1 MNIEDLKRE
10 PFEGL
15 VNVAQ
20 LLKEPV
26 GSIRRYRI
34 GEILDEHDEGLAQGS
49 ITLTRTGQGVLVQGE
64 LTLLVELVCSRCLKD
79 FSYAMS
85 FTIEEE
91 FLQGWNDLPSPE
103 EPDDVTVD
111 SDNILDLGEIIR
123 QYAVLNLPMKALCT
137 AQCSAL
143 RR

>member
-10 PFEGL
+10 PFEGS

-26 GSIRRYRI
+26 GSKRRYRI
-34 GEILDEHDEGLAQGS
+34 DEVLDQHEGLAQGS
-49 ITLTRTGQGVLVQGE
+49 VTLTRTGQGVLVQGE
-64 LTLLVELVCSRCLKD
+64 LTLLVELVCSRCLED
-79 FSYAMS
+79 FSYAMNY
-85 FTIEEE
+85 TIEEE
-91 FLQGWNDLPSPE
+91 FLQERNDLPSPE
-103 EPDDVTVD
+103 ELDDVTID